1 LIVGLPPYGGGNGA
15 NQNSN
20 SNSTAPAI
28 GASLGLLAL
37 VGLLGVLFAFWK
49 RRKSVE
55 EVVDPMTEL
64 SEDGTDSSFDG
75 DEDLFVSEYGFSDKH
90 LSDHDENEDED
101 KAASAAFSGEGQ
113 EDDLVADVDEDFLD
127 AAGHESEGGGIS
139 EGLNE

>member
-1 LIVGLPPYGGGNGA
+1 LIVALLPYGGGGA

-37 VGLLGVLFAFWK
+37 VGILGLFALWK

-55 EVVDPMTEL
+55 EIVDPMTEL

-101 KAASAAFSGEGQ
+101 KAADAAFSGGG
-113 EDDLVADVDEDFLD
+113 EDDDVVADDDDGFLD
-127 AAGHESEGGGIS
+127 DAGHGSDGGGIS
-139 EGLNE
+139 EGFIE